1 MTEIETPSTATPE
14 VADRWVEALQIL
26 AGDSDNPTASDR
38 AQLTATRLKM
48 FAAIESDAL
57 RRAIEAAR
65 GEYLED
71 ATGTPEDEAYNQAV
85 SDVVA
90 AIGALLEEGK

>member
-1 MTEIETPSTATPE
+1 MTNTENETGIARTELRNVVCAQAIDDDGAE
-14 VADRWVEALQIL
+14 QKLDAY
-26 AGDSDNPTASDR
+26 R
-38 AQLTATRLKM
+38 AANLN
-48 FAAIESDAL
+48 E
-57 RRAIEAAR
+57 AIEAAR

-90 AIGALLEEGK
+90 AIGALLEGK

>member
-1 MTEIETPSTATPE
+1 LAIKIGYLGYMATNENEIRT
-14 VADRWVEALQIL
+14 EAL
-26 AGDSDNPTASDR
+26 R
-38 AQLTATRLKM
+38 
-48 FAAIESDAL
+48 E
-57 RRAIEAAR
+57 AIEAAR

-85 SDVVA
+85 SDVAA